1 MRFFDSH
8 CHFDFAE
15 FDESRELIWADA
27 QAKGIQQLLI
37 PSISPLSWET
47 ARQLAENHQ
56 GIYWAAGLHP
66 WWIEKFIR
74 IADWQNT
81 LKQNLCK
88 AINDTN
94 CVAIGETGLDAMI
107 ATPLE
112 TQMKSFEV
120 HLDVARQYA
129 KPVIVHSRKTH
140 AELINLLKSF
150 PGFTGGVVHA
160 FSGSYEQAKSLVD
173 LGFCLGIGGV
183 ITYERAHKT
192 REAVKKI
199 PLEFLL
205 LETDAPDMPLQG
217 EQGKINSPVNLERI
231 ANHLAELKQQ
241 PLDMIARVTTENAN
255 RLFGITTNAV

>member
-1 MRFFDSH
+1 M
-8 CHFDFAE
+8 
-15 FDESRELIWADA
+15 RELIWINA
-27 QAKGIQQLLI
+27 QEKGIQQLLI
-37 PSISPLSWET
+37 PAVSPDEWAS
-47 ARQLAENHQ
+47 ARQLVENHQ

-66 WWIEKFIR
+66 WWIEKFIT
-74 IADWQNT
+74 IADWQNV
-81 LKQNLCK
+81 LKQNLCE
-88 AINDTN
+88 AIKDKN

-112 TQMKSFEV
+112 MQMNAFDV
-120 HLDVARQYA
+120 HLDVARQFT

-140 AELINLLKSF
+140 AELISRLKSF
-150 PGFTGGVVHA
+150 RDFSGGVVHA

-173 LGFCLGIGGV
+173 LGFYLGIGGV

-192 REAVKKI
+192 RDAVKKI

-241 PLDMIARVTTENAN
+241 PLELVASVTTENAN
-255 RLFGITTNAV
+255 RLFGITNAV